1 MKSQRISLS
10 SPKIMP
16 DEMFYYYEYCNSRL
30 SVCMGKIP
38 LKDTH
43 GYLVCFRIAVCLG
56 CLHKHECN
64 TAAVLLIL
72 CMLVSV
78 KWSHGNLL
86 PNFLCATGRRLM
98 MKRELVWE

>member
-1 MKSQRISLS
+1 
-10 SPKIMP
+10 MP

-30 SVCMGKIP
+30 SVCMGKIL
-38 LKDTH
+38 LKDTQW
-43 GYLVCFRIAVCLG
+43 YLVCFHIAVCLG

-78 KWSHGNLL
+78 RWSHGNLL
-86 PNFLCATGRRLM
+86 PHFLCATGRRLM